1 MTESNRADIIPISYI
16 WSNSLQS
23 HITCRRYAC
32 TQERVSWHRRQGR
45 FMLSQIINPT
55 FCRTGQADL
64 SLWQSYH
71 KSNIYQ
77 WFGFTRHKRSS
88 GKLSMYLLTASHGR
102 TQTISSVVLSN
113 ANAALSA
120 LTALRLGQFSNT
132 AKLKEDEISNDTL
145 ALKCTIT
152 QSAPGQM
159 WVIVFPALTLPGFSS
174 VCYWCPGSFS
184 ITD

>member
-1 MTESNRADIIPISYI
+1 M
-16 WSNSLQS
+16 
-23 HITCRRYAC
+23 
-32 TQERVSWHRRQGR
+32 QEVCLHTGKSFIASEAGEIQV
-45 FMLSQIINPT
+45 MLSQVIKPT

-77 WFGFTRHKRSS
+77 WFCFTCHKRSS
-88 GKLSMYLLTASHGR
+88 GKLSMYLLTASHGH

-113 ANAALSA
+113 ANAALSV

-132 AKLKEDEISNDTL
+132 AKLKEDEISSGTL
-145 ALKCTIT
+145 LLKCTIT

-159 WVIVFPALTLPGFSS
+159 WVIVFPALTLPGVCS

-184 ITD
+184 ITDKRFDPHLEIFLAVKL